1 MLLQAP
7 AKTLQALLQI
17 LTKASTNTVS
27 SVVANAVNRK
37 MFQSSLQIHNSSIIA
52 NSLITRKQALLQLS
66 ANTVAVNDANTVTSE
81 SRRFLSKSKLTPL
94 TFDWGGCLCSDT
106 FQGMWLWRWSSL
118 DIWTNSMNLIKKDR
132 VYWRSELP
140 CIWLPW
146 FPISPSGF
154 IELKIRISG
163 FNCQSAVLS
172 FFLFSLNLRANCTC
186 LWWCWWG
193 WRLEIFLAPQV
204 L

>member
-1 MLLQAP
+1 M
-7 AKTLQALLQI
+7 LQALLQI
-17 LTKASTNTVS
+17 LTKASTNTVL

-81 SRRFLSKSKLTPL
+81 SRRFASKSKLTPL

-118 DIWTNSMNLIKKDR
+118 DIWTNFHAFDCLS
-132 VYWRSELP
+132 
-140 CIWLPW
+140 
-146 FPISPSGF
+146 F
-154 IELKIRISG
+154 
-163 FNCQSAVLS
+163 QSALQGSLNWKSESRASIVNLQFFLS
-172 FFLFSLNLRANCTC
+172 FFSLWTYELIA
-186 LWWCWWG
+186 
-193 WRLEIFLAPQV
+193 LACDDAGEDED
-204 L
+204 LKFF

>member
-1 MLLQAP
+1 
-7 AKTLQALLQI
+7 
-17 LTKASTNTVS
+17 
-27 SVVANAVNRK
+27 
-37 MFQSSLQIHNSSIIA
+37 MFQSSLHIHNTSIIA

-172 FFLFSLNLRANCTC
+172 FFLFSLNLQTIALGLADDDGEDEDLKYFISMQKFWSRRTC
-186 LWWCWWG
+186 ASVTIASDDDG
-193 WRLEIFLAPQV
+193 DEEDLENFILM
-204 L
+204 